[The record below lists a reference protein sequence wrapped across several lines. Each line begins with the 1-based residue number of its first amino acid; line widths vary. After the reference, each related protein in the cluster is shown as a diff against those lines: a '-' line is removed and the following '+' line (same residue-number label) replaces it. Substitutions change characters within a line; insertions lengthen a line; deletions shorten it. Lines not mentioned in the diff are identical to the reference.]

1 MHSGVKAGGDSS
13 EAKSDICRSD
23 TYHAISNLCH
33 LCREMSYILVITS
46 SSFSSTCVAE
56 PEEEDTRCGWSPVS
70 GVSCSPCTIPAHS
83 A

>member
-1 MHSGVKAGGDSS
+1 MHGGVKAGGDSS

-33 LCREMSYILVITS
+33 LCREMSYILVITN
-46 SSFSSTCVAE
+46 SSFSSACVAE
-56 PEEEDTRCGWSPVS
+56 PEEEAICCSSSPVPVVPS
-70 GVSCSPCTIPAHS
+70 FPCSFPVHS